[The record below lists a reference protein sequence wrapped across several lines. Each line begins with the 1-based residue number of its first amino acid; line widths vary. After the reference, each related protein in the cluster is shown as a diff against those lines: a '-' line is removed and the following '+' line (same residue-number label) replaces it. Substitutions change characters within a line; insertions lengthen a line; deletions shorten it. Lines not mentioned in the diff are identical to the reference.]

1 MPLQN
6 FGSILNFA
14 EEIESLDRQFYAAA
28 GGNPACAGHKAL
40 FAQLEAEA
48 ARNVTTVQRIRRENV
63 TEMIL
68 EPVKDFVRAPFCEAC
83 EGAAVMAPDQ
93 VLAAARRAGIP
104 GRTLLRRSV
113 RETEGADGSVAGAE
127 AARQGA
133 HGAAGEAQRAVTI
146 GAPAGP
152 AATGRSGGLPC
163 GG

>member
-63 TEMIL
+63 
-68 EPVKDFVRAPFCEAC
+68 KDFVRAPFCEAC

-93 VLAAARRAGIP
+93 VLATARKLESRAARYY
-104 GRTLLRRSV
+104 
-113 RETEGADGSVAGAE
+113 AE
-127 AARQGA
+127 ASGKLKALTEVSRALKLLGKARTA
-133 HGAAGEAQRAVTI
+133 RLAKLNA
-146 GAPAGP
+146 
-152 AATGRSGGLPC
+152 L
-163 GG
+163 